1 MLCPSCG
8 YDNIEGV
15 DSCENCMEPLRD
27 LDVPRADATSGL
39 VRSVMEDELGSLE
52 RKEFVAARVDENVG
66 DVLRRMKESN
76 VSCALVLEGEE
87 ELAGIFTLQDALRKV
102 GVDSSRAETLPVREV
117 MTPKPEALRETDSV
131 AAAFNKIAVGGFRHV
146 PLITETGG
154 YRILSVEH
162 LLDYIAHQDW

>member
-1 MLCPSCG
+1 
-8 YDNIEGV
+8 
-15 DSCENCMEPLRD
+15 MEPLRD